1 MAIGRIMP
9 GAIMD
14 SVTLAHTTDPFGGVI
29 ITPEAL
35 PTDVGAFAAQL
46 NDSVT
51 TWTEAGFRLAWLTL
65 PITQAAYVPYA
76 VNAGFVFHHAKADYL
91 MLTKQLRPGAFVPSD
106 ASHFIGAG
114 AVVINENRELLVI
127 VERYHAKDR
136 PNFYKMPGGLIDPGE
151 HLADGVMREVL
162 EETGVRTRFESVVC
176 FRHQHGYR
184 FGKSDFYFV
193 CRLSPLSSEITA
205 DEHEIADARWMPVD
219 EYLAGEHISPFNKH
233 IVRAA
238 INSKGSLP
246 TTVDGYKVDPAK
258 TEIFTA

>member
-1 MAIGRIMP
+1 MNP
-9 GAIMD
+9 FEH
-14 SVTLAHTTDPFGGVI
+14 STDPFGGVI
-29 ITPEAL
+29 IAPDAL
-35 PTDVGAFAAQL
+35 PRDSAEFVEQLAHSIAIWTD
-46 NDSVT
+46 
-51 TWTEAGFRLAWLTL
+51 AGLRLAWLTL
-65 PITQAAYVPYA
+65 PIELASHVPLA
-76 VNAGFVFHHAKADYL
+76 VRNGFVFHHAKTDYL
-91 MLTKQLRPGAFVPSD
+91 MLTRQLKPGAFVPSD

-114 AVVINENRELLVI
+114 AVVINDERELLVI
-127 VERYHAKDR
+127 VEKYHAKDR

-193 CRLSPLSSEITA
+193 CRLAPLSSEITA

-219 EYLAGEHISPFNKH
+219 EYLAGEHISTFNKH

-238 INSKGSLP
+238 IDSKGAIPS
-246 TTVDGYKVDPAK
+246 TVEGYRVDPSK
-258 TEIFTA
+258 VEIFTA